1 MKLFFKPTSP
11 YARKVRIVAI
21 EAGVSDQ
28 IEPMDVPLRDPN
40 SDFWKV
46 NPTGMIPALI
56 TDDGELVV
64 ESNFLCD
71 YLDSMNKGRRLFPQQ
86 TQERLRALKLAAFG
100 GLVMD
105 AYVTRHRETWRPEES
120 RDLKKIELE
129 KERIASI
136 LDALEAEQGLF
147 FDPLNIGHITLA
159 CGLSVGERHFPNE
172 NWRSTRPSVAAWYEE
187 FKSRPSMRDTY
198 AE

>member
-1 MKLFFKPTSP
+1 
-11 YARKVRIVAI
+11 
-21 EAGVSDQ
+21 
-28 IEPMDVPLRDPN
+28 MDVPLRDPN

-172 NWRSTRPSVAAWYEE
+172 NWRSTRPRVAAWYEE